1 VDDASL
7 KHRFDSDPS
16 AVFVDV
22 LRVAGERLT
31 AKRVKDG
38 LIERG
43 LPEPSVSKQWSAF
56 QRDVLKYHPHISR
69 PTTQSY
75 EWSEDPVAA
84 EDALTRLLDLLST
97 TSKSKSG
104 LRDQLADLIRAGLK
118 TADSNAPGGSGPGRS
133 DSGGSDSDGD
143 EGRFLAT
150 QQRQARIDVVRAVAE
165 LAGEVEEL
173 AYNSGDPDVI
183 VERLQTRVKARSV
196 DQIGRSGDAA
206 TFDPVLHEAIGAR
219 PATGAAVS
227 VVRPGYSWR
236 DGAETF
242 VLQKALVAA
251 G

>member
-7 KHRFDSDPS
+7 KQHFDSDPS
-16 AVFVDV
+16 AVFLDV

-43 LPEPSVSKQWSAF
+43 LPEPSVSKQWAAF

-75 EWSEDPVAA
+75 EWREEPVAA

-118 TADSNAPGGSGPGRS
+118 TADSHGQDSPGPES
-133 DSGGSDSDGD
+133 SDSDGD
-143 EGRFLAT
+143 ESRFRAT

-165 LAGEVEEL
+165 LAGEVEEI

-206 TFDPVLHEAIGAR
+206 SFDPALHDAIGAR
-219 PATGAAVS
+219 PAVGAAVS